1 MALKHPL
8 EQFIHDGLNQFNRS
22 IHETLYPALDAF
34 WLDNNILVKVDLAG
48 FAGKEVEV
56 ELKHN
61 FLIINA
67 ERDSIEKVMESK
79 GKDVDIIYAHR
90 PLNVHARILLP
101 FIPNDD
107 DDDKMQPCV
116 SEVTLV
122 NGVLTVKVINFP
134 KDIVHSPK

>member
-8 EQFIHDGLNQFNRS
+8 EQVIHDSLNKFNRS
-22 IHETLYPALDAF
+22 IHETLHPAIDAF

-79 GKDVDIIYAHR
+79 GKDVDMIYAHR

-101 FIPNDD
+101 FIPKD

-122 NGVLTVKVINFP
+122 NGVLTVNIINFP
-134 KDIVHSPK
+134 KDIVHSPN